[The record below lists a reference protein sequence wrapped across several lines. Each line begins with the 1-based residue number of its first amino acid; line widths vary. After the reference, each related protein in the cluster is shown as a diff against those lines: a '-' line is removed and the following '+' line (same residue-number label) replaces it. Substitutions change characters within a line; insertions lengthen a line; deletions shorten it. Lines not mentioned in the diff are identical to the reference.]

1 MRQISVS
8 TGRRKKIYIIQNKVK
23 KKDKGIQEEKRV
35 CDVWYNTRKDKKLP
49 TNKGRIRERDREKG

>member
-8 TGRRKKIYIIQNKVK
+8 TGRRKNIYIIQNKVK

-35 CDVWYNTRKDKKLP
+35 CDVRYNTRKDKKLP